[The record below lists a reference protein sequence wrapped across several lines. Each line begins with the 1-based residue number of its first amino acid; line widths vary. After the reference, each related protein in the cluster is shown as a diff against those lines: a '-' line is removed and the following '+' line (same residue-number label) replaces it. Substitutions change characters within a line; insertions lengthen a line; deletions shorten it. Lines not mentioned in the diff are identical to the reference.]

1 MTDFP
6 RLNYVVSR
14 PSGGTD
20 NNWHV
25 TDDGDTC
32 VAHCYGFDHDIPTE
46 KSWQSELLPALTIVQ
61 VLKRLNWSSSL
72 RISSYEHH

>member
-1 MTDFP
+1 MTDFQ

-14 PSGGTD
+14 PSGGID

-32 VAHCYGFDHDIPTE
+32 VAHCYGFDHDIPTGKE
-46 KSWQSELLPALTIVQ
+46 LAKRIAACLNYCSGIETSELVKLIENKQL
-61 VLKRLNWSSSL
+61 
-72 RISSYEHH
+72 